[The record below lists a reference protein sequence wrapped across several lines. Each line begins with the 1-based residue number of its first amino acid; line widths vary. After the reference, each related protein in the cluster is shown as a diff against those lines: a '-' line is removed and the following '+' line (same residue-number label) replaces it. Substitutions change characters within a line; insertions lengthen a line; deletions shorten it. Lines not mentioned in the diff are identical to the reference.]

1 MCGICGFIGDTT
13 EKKDVLEAMMRA
25 IRHRGPDGSDAY
37 LSGKAALG
45 FQRLS
50 IIDLDRGMQ
59 PMYNET
65 GDKVLVFNGEIYN
78 YRALR
83 EELIKKGHVFQNQSD
98 SEVLLHGYEE
108 YGVGLLEKLRGMF
121 AFAIWDEAK
130 EELFA
135 ARDFFGIKPFY
146 YTEVDNMLV
155 FASEIKSILQYPGFQ
170 RKVNE
175 EALEQ
180 YLSFQ
185 YSVLPE
191 TFFKGVYQLQQGH
204 YLVWKEGKLRTVQ
217 YFKPELTPARRGKE
231 KEITGEIR
239 DILKMSVDRHLVSDV
254 TVGSFLSGGVD
265 SSLLAAVSGCQ
276 ETFSVGFEHEGDKYD
291 ETAYAAELAAQ
302 LKVGN
307 SRKYITKQEF
317 KEALPKVVYY
327 MDEPLGDASAVA
339 IYFLAEMASKKVKTV
354 LSGEGS
360 DELFGGYNIYLEPDS
375 LRYIQWLPAPLRR
388 AAAAVARK
396 IPRHIK
402 GKNYLIRG
410 AQPVQQRYIGNAYIF
425 RPREKEQLLKH
436 RLGADPEELQRPAY
450 DSMKGLKDSDK
461 MQNIDLLYWLPGDI
475 LRKSD
480 RMSMA
485 HSLEV
490 RVPFLD
496 IDVYETAR
504 KLPRRMKVRRGVTKY
519 ALRKTAEDILPGQV
533 AARRKLGFPIPIRNW
548 LKEDDWYLHVKEMF
562 TGETA
567 GTYFQK
573 EYLLKLLEDHREGRE
588 DNSRKIWTVYIFLL
602 WHQVYFEES
611 KIQLPV

>member
-121 AFAIWDEAK
+121 AFAIWDEKK

-146 YTEVDNMLV
+146 YTEVDNALV

-170 RKVNE
+170 RRVNE

-291 ETAYAAELAAQ
+291 
-302 LKVGN
+302 G
-307 SRKYITKQEF
+307 
-317 KEALPKVVYY
+317 
-327 MDEPLGDASAVA
+327 
-339 IYFLAEMASKKVKTV
+339 SKK
-354 LSGEGS
+354 
-360 DELFGGYNIYLEPDS
+360 N
-375 LRYIQWLPAPLRR
+375 
-388 AAAAVARK
+388 
-396 IPRHIK
+396 
-402 GKNYLIRG
+402 
-410 AQPVQQRYIGNAYIF
+410 
-425 RPREKEQLLKH
+425 
-436 RLGADPEELQRPAY
+436 
-450 DSMKGLKDSDK
+450 
-461 MQNIDLLYWLPGDI
+461 
-475 LRKSD
+475 
-480 RMSMA
+480 
-485 HSLEV
+485 
-490 RVPFLD
+490 
-496 IDVYETAR
+496 
-504 KLPRRMKVRRGVTKY
+504 
-519 ALRKTAEDILPGQV
+519 
-533 AARRKLGFPIPIRNW
+533 
-548 LKEDDWYLHVKEMF
+548 
-562 TGETA
+562 
-567 GTYFQK
+567 
-573 EYLLKLLEDHREGRE
+573 
-588 DNSRKIWTVYIFLL
+588 
-602 WHQVYFEES
+602 
-611 KIQLPV
+611 